1 MISVTTKINDSIT
14 DSISVYDLFYYLS
27 VFSNLLLKRFSKS
40 FPCEKKQ
47 AGI

>member
-14 DSISVYDLFYYLS
+14 DSISVYDLVDYLS
-27 VFSNLLLKRFSKS
+27 VFSNLLLEWFSKP